1 MPKIKRR
8 GGVMNAGDP
17 FDVESLRVDPGSLV
31 LARRSQRRK
40 HQFIKVPMAWADRLG
55 SARYA
60 ATLKVAHR
68 LLHEHWRG
76 GGRPVQLANVALAR
90 SGVSRHQ
97 KWRALRELER
107 LGLVRIESR
116 ARKSPIVAVI
126 VEPT

>member
-1 MPKIKRR
+1 MS
-8 GGVMNAGDP
+8 AGDP
-17 FDVESLRVDPGSLV
+17 FDVGNLRVDPGSLV

-40 HQFIKVPMAWADRLG
+40 HQFIKVPLVWADRLG
-55 SARYA
+55 TARYA
-60 ATLKVAHR
+60 ATLKVAHH
-68 LLHEHWRG
+68 LLRDHFRG
-76 GGRPVQLANVALAR
+76 GGRPVPLANVALAR